1 MSDMVSNGYLK
12 DKNGKVMEIVDK
24 AARDGVNR
32 LTEEIA
38 EIKENGAGG
47 GGSAAHVV
55 IMKQAGYDDFISG
68 IAPALE
74 IPEID
79 YEPSNMT
86 FNEAINIILSG
97 GVLDIRCLVYDAET
111 GVITSGVVS
120 YYKIHMGEFGM
131 FIWFRADSQN
141 CYWTESGVSTTD
153 PREA

>member
-1 MSDMVSNGYLK
+1 MSDLVSNGYLK

-55 IMKQAGYDDFISG
+55 IMKPTGYDDFISG
-68 IAPALE
+68 IAPAFEL
-74 IPEID
+74 PKID
-79 YEPSNMT
+79 YEPSNMP

-97 GVLDIRCLVYDAET
+97 GVLDICCLAYGA
-111 GVITSGVVS
+111 GVILAGFVPF
-120 YYKIHMGEFGM
+120 YEIHMGEFGM
-131 FIWFRADSQN
+131 FIWFHANNQDY
-141 CYWTESGVSTTD
+141 YWTESGVSTTD